1 MSIYGTDIHS
11 ATVMGLFTWSY
22 IAASNGSRSRRK
34 MARVKACSASYSIT
48 KGLLVSALS
57 QNPVAAPP
65 RFR

>member
-1 MSIYGTDIHS
+1 MSFFGTDIHTT
-11 ATVMGLFTWSY
+11 TVMGLFTWLY
-22 IAASNGSRSRRK
+22 IAKSNGILSRRK

-48 KGLLVSALS
+48 KGMLVSALS